1 MFVPANIQKNIILTS
16 FFEKKLAA
24 SRHLDAGLPGF
35 YQLNVCE
42 N

>member
-16 FFEKKLAA
+16 FFEKKK
-24 SRHLDAGLPGF
+24 HGDTPYEVGPPPYG
-35 YQLNVCE
+35 VE